1 MIVLDTHA
9 WLWWL
14 HDPSQLSPLARE
26 TIATEVQTGA
36 ARVSA
41 ISVWEIAI
49 KVELGKLS
57 LPLDLEL
64 WFDQARKYPGIHIE
78 PMQPTDAITSA
89 RLPGSFHKDPA
100 DRLIIAYALRLDAPI
115 VTKDRKIRNYPHV
128 QTIWR

>member
-14 HDPSQLSPLARE
+14 HDPSQLSPLAQHR
-26 TIATEVQTGA
+26 IAAEVKTGE

-41 ISVWEIAI
+41 VSVWEIAV

-57 LPLDLEL
+57 LHLDLEL
-64 WFDQARKYPGIHIE
+64 WFDAARKYPGIHIE
-78 PMQPTDAITSA
+78 PMQPVDAIASA

-100 DRLIIAYALRLDAPI
+100 DRLIVAYALRLGAPI
-115 VTKDRKIRNYPHV
+115 VTKDRKISNYAHV
-128 QTIWR
+128 QTIWF